1 MLSAAVN
8 ELSTHTGYGKKCGE
22 LLRQYWQPSVVVIK
36 LTKERSVRAVTMLGE
51 NLVLSPC

>member
-1 MLSAAVN
+1 MLSAVIN
-8 ELSTHTGYGKKCGE
+8 EPNTHAGYGTKCVR
-22 LLRQYWQPSVVVIK
+22 LLGQYWQPSVVVIK